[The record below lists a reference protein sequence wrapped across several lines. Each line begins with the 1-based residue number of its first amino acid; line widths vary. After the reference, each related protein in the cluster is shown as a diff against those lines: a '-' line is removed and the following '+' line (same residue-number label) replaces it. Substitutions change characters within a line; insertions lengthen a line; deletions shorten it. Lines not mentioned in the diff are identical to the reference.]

1 VGDETVDELYRLV
14 LRREP
19 DPAARAEVAGRLAE
33 GTLSRSGL
41 LAEPVASD
49 EFGRLRAVEDGIALA
64 RAARGT
70 RPHGLTGPPG
80 TDERVIEIPW
90 VLARYGGEPRVLD
103 LGSANADPAYLDA
116 LLDAAPTAVGVDV
129 AEAEIPGLPLQPGDL
144 RDLPFERRS
153 FDVVFCVSTLEHV
166 GSDNAVYGVGPGEG
180 GIPEALD
187 EIRRVL
193 TLDGYALV
201 TVPCGEDEDRGRFV
215 QHDRDGWNRLYAAA
229 DLYVFDQELY
239 LLGPGGWQ
247 ASEDANVRY
256 GERGRP
262 LRPSSA
268 RSCTPDDGATSSAA
282 GWRAWSAWAA
292 GSARVPAVA
301 HKVEHLTGAQKAKLE
316 EELAELEGPKRVEV
330 VQAIKTA
337 RSFGDLSEN
346 FEYHAAKNEQ
356 ALLERRITILRS
368 RLGNSVLIDE
378 EAAAASDSVAI
389 GSTVQIADETGDTME
404 IEISSVGGVS
414 PDSPL
419 GRALLGAKVGDE
431 VEIEAPRGFWRAT
444 VLSIGR

>member
-116 LLDAAPTAVGVDV
+116 LLDAAPAAVGVDV
-129 AEAEIPGLPLQPGDL
+129 AEAEIPALPLQPGDL

-166 GSDNAVYGVGPGEG
+166 GSDNAVYG
-180 GIPEALD
+180 
-187 EIRRVL
+187 
-193 TLDGYALV
+193 
-201 TVPCGEDEDRGRFV
+201 
-215 QHDRDGWNRLYAAA
+215 
-229 DLYVFDQELY
+229 
-239 LLGPGGWQ
+239 
-247 ASEDANVRY
+247 
-256 GERGRP
+256 
-262 LRPSSA
+262 
-268 RSCTPDDGATSSAA
+268 
-282 GWRAWSAWAA
+282 
-292 GSARVPAVA
+292 
-301 HKVEHLTGAQKAKLE
+301 
-316 EELAELEGPKRVEV
+316 
-330 VQAIKTA
+330 
-337 RSFGDLSEN
+337 
-346 FEYHAAKNEQ
+346 
-356 ALLERRITILRS
+356 
-368 RLGNSVLIDE
+368 
-378 EAAAASDSVAI
+378 
-389 GSTVQIADETGDTME
+389 
-404 IEISSVGGVS
+404 
-414 PDSPL
+414 
-419 GRALLGAKVGDE
+419 
-431 VEIEAPRGFWRAT
+431 
-444 VLSIGR
+444 